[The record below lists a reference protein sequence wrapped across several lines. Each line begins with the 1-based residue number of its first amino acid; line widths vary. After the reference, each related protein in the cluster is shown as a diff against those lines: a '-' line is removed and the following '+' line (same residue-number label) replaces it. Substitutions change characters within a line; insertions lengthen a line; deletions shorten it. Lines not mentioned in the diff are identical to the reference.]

1 MRFVRSPGSFPY
13 GWVEPAGVSSTPA
26 SLASETT
33 HRGSFGTYN
42 EGMKFRIVLE
52 YDAETQ
58 AFSAVCPELPGC
70 ASAGDTEEEAKQ
82 NIKEAIELYLAPSDV
97 ELSRNAKLDEVT
109 VG

>member
-1 MRFVRSPGSFPY
+1 MEAATRSRPWLGWHNPVR
-13 GWVEPAGVSSTPA
+13 VADNTAGA
-26 SLASETT
+26 ELLAFFR
-33 HRGSFGTYN
+33 HYN

-52 YDAETQ
+52 YDPEAR

-82 NIKEAIELYLAPSDV
+82 NIKEAIELYLAPSDL
-97 ELSRNAKLDEVT
+97 ELSRDARLDEVT

>member
-1 MRFVRSPGSFPY
+1 MRSR
-13 GWVEPAGVSSTPA
+13 AC
-26 SLASETT
+26 
-33 HRGSFGTYN
+33 N

-52 YDAETQ
+52 YDADAQ

-82 NIKEAIELYLAPSDV
+82 NIKEAIELCLAPSDL
-97 ELSRNAKLDEVT
+97 ELSRNAKVDEVT

>member
-1 MRFVRSPGSFPY
+1 MWISSARRAQLKSRSHPDD
-13 GWVEPAGVSSTPA
+13 
-26 SLASETT
+26 
-33 HRGSFGTYN
+33 YN

-52 YDAETQ
+52 YDPEAK

-70 ASAGDTEEEAKQ
+70 ASAGDTEEEAKR
-82 NIKEAIELYLAPSDV
+82 NITEAIELYLAPSDV

>member
-1 MRFVRSPGSFPY
+1 MPGSA
-13 GWVEPAGVSSTPA
+13 GWALRRDACKTDEVEFLSA
-26 SLASETT
+26 LWQ
-33 HRGSFGTYN
+33 YN
-42 EGMKFRIVLE
+42 EAMKFRIVLE
-52 YDAETQ
+52 YDADAQ

-82 NIKEAIELYLAPSDV
+82 NIREAIELYLAPSDV